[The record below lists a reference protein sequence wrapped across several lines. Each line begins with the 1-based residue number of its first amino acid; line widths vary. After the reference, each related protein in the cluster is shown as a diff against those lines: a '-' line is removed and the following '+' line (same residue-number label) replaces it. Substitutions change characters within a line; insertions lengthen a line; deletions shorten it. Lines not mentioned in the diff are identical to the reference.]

1 MNNFD
6 DILDEFK
13 DGTAIKRMDLYL
25 LHRNLRAE
33 FNQIEDEENS
43 SLKREISDS
52 PYLVIK
58 PSREN
63 EQRSFLVRMKCW
75 CLSVLS

>member
-1 MNNFD
+1 MNNYD
-6 DILDEFK
+6 DILDKFK
-13 DGTAIKRMDLYL
+13 DGTAVERLNLYL
-25 LHRNLRAE
+25 HHRNLRVE

-43 SLKREISDS
+43 LLKREISDS

-75 CLSVLS
+75 LLSVLS